1 MLCHHVDMKNYIIIE
16 VISSD
21 PYLDSASFKRCK
33 VCFFVK
39 NEKSLLSQF
48 DLHSCLDYC
57 ISGLTA
63 FSHLFDA
70 VLKKI
75 IKSLHLVDI
84 LYVLAWNLCN
94 RYIPITIFILQGH
107 NPLEISLKVVSAMLL
122 FVDEILNRLIYL
134 QRLLHRILECKK

>member
-1 MLCHHVDMKNYIIIE
+1 MLSHHVDMKNYIIIE
-16 VISSD
+16 VISSV

-33 VCFFVK
+33 VYLFVK

-57 ISGLTA
+57 ISGL
-63 FSHLFDA
+63 
-70 VLKKI
+70 KKI

-84 LYVLAWNLCN
+84 LYILAWNLCN

-122 FVDEILNRLIYL
+122 SVDEILNRLIYL